1 MALAGGQT
9 PRPIYAALATRRGPR
24 LLPWEHVEVFFTDER
39 AVPPGDPQSNYG
51 MVRETLLSAVGIP
64 EGQVHRMKGES
75 PDLATA
81 AREYDAVLPPRLDIL
96 LLGMGADGHT
106 ASLFPGDPA
115 VSERE
120 HRVVSVS
127 TASAGPRLTIT
138 PPVVALARRVAVVAH
153 GPEKADAAVR
163 ALEGPF
169 NPSEVP
175 VQLALGGTWF
185 LDRAAASR
193 LSQASAPR

>member
-1 MALAGGQT
+1 M
-9 PRPIYAALATRRGPR
+9 
-24 LLPWEHVEVFFTDER
+24 FFTDER

-106 ASLFPGDPA
+106 ASPL
-115 VSERE
+115 SW
-120 HRVVSVS
+120 
-127 TASAGPRLTIT
+127 GPCR
-138 PPVVALARRVAVVAH
+138 
-153 GPEKADAAVR
+153 
-163 ALEGPF
+163 
-169 NPSEVP
+169 
-175 VQLALGGTWF
+175 
-185 LDRAAASR
+185 
-193 LSQASAPR
+193 